1 MSLKAAF
8 NDILFIYFF
17 VLAPRNGH
25 WGAWQPASWELT
37 SCSGAYR
44 TRHRNCDNPCPAHG
58 GSYCV
63 GSSTERIDC
72 NECEFNNGGCDHRCI
87 NYYGCYSCACYPGYK
102 ASQTDWKKCVRK
114 YTMRIFLSRFL
125 IICPYKMV
133 FKLSRS
139 LFRKVL
145 TSLFSS
151 FIDCFM
157 FTSPKI
163 AGNNKV
169 RSCYFNY
176 WSRQTQRYIRLR
188 IYSLKEKLITRYAF
202 PIAYWRCHDE
212 ALLFHKT
219 RMSYYEPNVPPLER
233 FEP

>member
-1 MSLKAAF
+1 MSFSKQLVSLSRQRKPIICQNNLNSLGQKNALTMSLKAVF

-72 NECEFNNGGCDHRCI
+72 DECKFNNGGCDHRCI
-87 NYYGCYSCACYPGYK
+87 NYDGCYSCACYPGYK

-114 YTMRIFLSRFL
+114 YTMRIFPFSFLNYLSIQNGF
-125 IICPYKMV
+125 
-133 FKLSRS
+133 
-139 LFRKVL
+139 
-145 TSLFSS
+145 
-151 FIDCFM
+151 
-157 FTSPKI
+157 
-163 AGNNKV
+163 
-169 RSCYFNY
+169 
-176 WSRQTQRYIRLR
+176 
-188 IYSLKEKLITRYAF
+188 
-202 PIAYWRCHDE
+202 
-212 ALLFHKT
+212 
-219 RMSYYEPNVPPLER
+219 
-233 FEP
+233 